1 MAPGCYVEGEVAL
14 KPGIVG
20 CCTLVTTLSIQPTLP
35 KPAMM
40 KNGLGGG
47 ICNFTGGTVTL
58 KSTLIAN
65 NTVPIGGSGPDLSG
79 TFNSQDYN
87 LIENTNG
94 ATINSVM
101 THNLTGDI
109 LKLAPGLRC
118 PQELFARPRSVWSP

>member
-1 MAPGCYVEGEVAL
+1 MLHPSNDA
-14 KPGIVG
+14 KH
-20 CCTLVTTLSIQPTLP
+20 
-35 KPAMM
+35 PA
-40 KNGLGGG
+40 NLAEASDDEERIGWRHLQLY
-47 ICNFTGGTVTL
+47 GGTVTL

-109 LKLAPGLRC
+109 LKMAPGLRC